1 MQKIDKILDNGADI
15 LEDGKEIL
23 ENTKEIIDTRKELI
37 EDLFERSESYIK
49 TNVELI
55 KLKAVDKTA
64 DIVSALVANGA
75 MVIFG
80 LFFFMMLNVGI
91 AIWLGKVMGQSHYGF
106 MVVAGFYA
114 IITLLVFMLRKNIK
128 TPISN
133 SIISQMLK

>member
-1 MQKIDKILDNGADI
+1 MQKIDKILDNGAGI
-15 LEDGKEIL
+15 LEDGKEVL
-23 ENTKEIIDTRKELI
+23 ENAKEIIDTRKELI

-64 DIVSALVANGA
+64 DIVSSVVANGA
-75 MVIFG
+75 IVILG
-80 LFFFMMLNVGI
+80 FFFFLMLNLGI
-91 AIWLGKVMGQSHYGF
+91 AYWLGQVLGQTHYGYF
-106 MVVAGFYA
+106 VLAGFYA
-114 IITLLVFMLRKNIK
+114 LVTLLIFMLRKSIK

>member
-1 MQKIDKILDNGADI
+1 MQKISKIIENGAEV
-15 LEDGKEIL
+15 LEDGKEVL
-23 ENTKEIIDTRKELI
+23 ENAKEIIDTRKELI

-55 KLKAVDKTA
+55 KLKAIDKTA
-64 DIVSALVANGA
+64 DIVSAAVANGA
-75 MVIFG
+75 MIIFG
-80 LFFFMMLNVGI
+80 LTFFLMLNVGI
-91 AIWLGKVMGQSHYGF
+91 ALWLGQVMGQTHYGF

-114 IITLLVFMLRKNIK
+114 IVTLLVFMLRKNIK